1 MNRLTIDPL
10 HPLNPISR
18 DLLGHFVEQIPG
30 NIPQGIYHPSHPLAD
45 EDGFRADLLEAMREV
60 HVSQLRWAGNFS
72 STYHWRDGVGPREQR
87 PCLRNVAWHA
97 TEDNEFGTAEFLK
110 LCRKLNAEPVIGVNM
125 GSGTPEEAMN
135 WVEYCNSEGN
145 THFARL
151 RREHGYA
158 EPFRVRRWCLGNE
171 MYAPWQF
178 GHMGAEEYAL
188 QAERFATAMRLADS
202 GIHFTAVG
210 LETDPQWNWEVVK
223 RLSVPKTRFQPGE
236 WINALSAHYYPIGC
250 SGGFEN
256 ADYKT
261 RTSLGAFFHERSVL
275 MRNTIQA
282 ASNDVQSPIKV
293 VWDEWNPMGDRDGTE
308 FTLEMA
314 LWVALILQSFIR
326 DSAFVAAANYT
337 FFIGGNGPIQPA
349 SHGTI
354 LRHAEYYALKLYGDL
369 LGSQLLSCRA
379 EVPVQNVQMPMDRRW
394 PQANQPLSRLREI
407 PLIDAVAT
415 FSEEQ
420 CTVFCIN
427 LDEKQDHPLEIT
439 LSQDAG
445 CYSHLTI
452 RTLWH
457 NDLHARNTEDNPKRV
472 SLSEKK
478 LPLTENR
485 LVLSLPCHSL
495 TAVTFWR
502 K

>member
-1 MNRLTIDPL
+1 MNRLIIDPL

-97 TEDNEFGTAEFLK
+97 TEDNEFGTAEFIK

-178 GHMGAEEYAL
+178 GHMDAEEYAL
-188 QAERFATAMRLADS
+188 QAERFATAMRLTDS

-379 EVPVQNVQMPMDRRW
+379 EVPVQDVQMPMDRRW

-415 FSEEQ
+415 VSEEQ

-427 LDEKQDHPLEIT
+427 LDEKQDQPLEIT

>member
-1 MNRLTIDPL
+1 MNRLIIDPL

-18 DLLGHFVEQIPG
+18 DLLGHFVEQLPG

-45 EDGFRADLLEAMREV
+45 KDGFRADLLEAMREV

-97 TEDNEFGTAEFLK
+97 TEDNEFGTAEFIK

-178 GHMGAEEYAL
+178 GHMDAEEYAL

-415 FSEEQ
+415 VSEEQ

-427 LDEKQDHPLEIT
+427 LDEKQDQPLEIT

-445 CYSHLTI
+445 CCSHLTI

>member
-1 MNRLTIDPL
+1 MNRLIIDPL

-18 DLLGHFVEQIPG
+18 DLLGHFVEQFPG

-97 TEDNEFGTAEFLK
+97 TEDNEFGTAEFIK

-178 GHMGAEEYAL
+178 GHMDAEEYAL

-282 ASNDVQSPIKV
+282 ASNDAQSPIKV

-369 LGSQLLSCRA
+369 LGSQLLFCRA

-415 FSEEQ
+415 VSEEQ

-427 LDEKQDHPLEIT
+427 LDEKQDQPLEIT
-439 LSQDAG
+439 LAQDAG

>member
-1 MNRLTIDPL
+1 MNRLIIDPL

-30 NIPQGIYHPSHPLAD
+30 NIPQGIYHSSHPLAD
-45 EDGFRADLLEAMREV
+45 KDGFRADLLEAMREV

-97 TEDNEFGTAEFLK
+97 TEDNEFGTAEFIK

-178 GHMGAEEYAL
+178 GHMDAEEYAL

-415 FSEEQ
+415 VSEEQ

-427 LDEKQDHPLEIT
+427 LDEKQDQPLEIT

>member
-1 MNRLTIDPL
+1 MNRLIIDPL

-97 TEDNEFGTAEFLK
+97 TEDNEFGTAEFIK

-145 THFARL
+145 TRFARL

-178 GHMGAEEYAL
+178 GHMDAEEYAL
-188 QAERFATAMRLADS
+188 QAERFATAMRLVDP

-223 RLSVPKTRFQPGE
+223 RLSAPKTRFQPGE
-236 WINALSAHYYPIGC
+236 WINALSSHYYPIGC
-250 SGGFEN
+250 AGGFEN

-349 SHGTI
+349 THGTI

-369 LGSQLLSCRA
+369 LGSQLLFCRA
-379 EVPVQNVQMPMDRRW
+379 EVPVQRVQMPMDRRW

-415 FSEEQ
+415 VSEEQ

-427 LDEKQDHPLEIT
+427 LDEKQDQPLEIT
-439 LSQDAG
+439 LAQDAG

-472 SLSEKK
+472 SLSEKR
-478 LPLTENR
+478 LPLEENR
-485 LVLSLPCHSL
+485 LVLSLPRHSL

>member
-1 MNRLTIDPL
+1 MNRLIIDPL

-97 TEDNEFGTAEFLK
+97 TEDNEFGTAEFIK

-178 GHMGAEEYAL
+178 GHMDAEEYAL
-188 QAERFATAMRLADS
+188 QAERFATAMRLADP

-223 RLSVPKTRFQPGE
+223 RLSAPKTRFQPGE

-261 RTSLGAFFHERSVL
+261 RTSLGTFFHERSVL

-282 ASNDVQSPIKV
+282 ASNDAQSPIKV

-349 SHGTI
+349 AHGTI

-415 FSEEQ
+415 VSEEQ

-427 LDEKQDHPLEIT
+427 LDEKQDQPLEIT
-439 LSQDAG
+439 LAQDAG

-478 LPLTENR
+478 LPLEENR
-485 LVLSLPCHSL
+485 LVLSLPRQSL
-495 TAVTFWR
+495 TAVPFWQ

>member
-1 MNRLTIDPL
+1 MNRLIIDPL

-97 TEDNEFGTAEFLK
+97 TEDNEFGTAEFIK

-178 GHMGAEEYAL
+178 GHMDAEEYAL
-188 QAERFATAMRLADS
+188 QAERFATAMRSADS

-223 RLSVPKTRFQPGE
+223 RLSVPQTRFQPGE

-275 MRNTIQA
+275 MLNTIQA

-415 FSEEQ
+415 VSEEQ

-427 LDEKQDHPLEIT
+427 LDEKQDQPLEIT

>member
-1 MNRLTIDPL
+1 MNRLIIDPL

-97 TEDNEFGTAEFLK
+97 TEDNEFGTAEFIK

-178 GHMGAEEYAL
+178 GHMDAEEYAL
-188 QAERFATAMRLADS
+188 QAERFATAMRLADP

-223 RLSVPKTRFQPGE
+223 RLSAPKTRFQPGE

-261 RTSLGAFFHERSVL
+261 RTSLGTFFHERSVL

-282 ASNDVQSPIKV
+282 ASNDAQSPIKV

-349 SHGTI
+349 AHGTI

-415 FSEEQ
+415 VSEEQ

-427 LDEKQDHPLEIT
+427 LDEKQDQPLEIT
-439 LSQDAG
+439 LAQDAG

-478 LPLTENR
+478 LPLEENR
-485 LVLSLPCHSL
+485 LVLSLPRHSL

>member
-1 MNRLTIDPL
+1 MNRLIIDPL

-97 TEDNEFGTAEFLK
+97 TEDNEFGTAEFIK

-135 WVEYCNSEGN
+135 WVEYCNSEGS

-178 GHMGAEEYAL
+178 GHMDAEEYAL

-407 PLIDAVAT
+407 PLIDAAAT
-415 FSEEQ
+415 VSEEQ

-427 LDEKQDHPLEIT
+427 LDEKQDQPLEIT

>member
-1 MNRLTIDPL
+1 MNRLIIDPL
-10 HPLNPISR
+10 HPLNPISH

-97 TEDNEFGTAEFLK
+97 TEDNEFGTAEFIK

-178 GHMGAEEYAL
+178 GHMDAEEYAL

-261 RTSLGAFFHERSVL
+261 RTSLGAFFHERSAL

-415 FSEEQ
+415 VSEEQ

-427 LDEKQDHPLEIT
+427 LDEKQDQPLEIT

>member
-1 MNRLTIDPL
+1 MNRLIIDPL

-45 EDGFRADLLEAMREV
+45 KDGFRADLLEAMREV

-97 TEDNEFGTAEFLK
+97 TEDNEFGTVEFIK

-178 GHMGAEEYAL
+178 GHMDAEEYAL

-415 FSEEQ
+415 VSEEQ

-427 LDEKQDHPLEIT
+427 LDEKQDQPLEIT

>member
-1 MNRLTIDPL
+1 MNRLIIDPL

-18 DLLGHFVEQIPG
+18 DLLGHFVEQFPG

-97 TEDNEFGTAEFLK
+97 TEDNEFGTAEFIK

-178 GHMGAEEYAL
+178 GHMDAEEYAL

-282 ASNDVQSPIKV
+282 ASNDAQSPIKV

-407 PLIDAVAT
+407 QLIDAVAT
-415 FSEEQ
+415 VSEEQ

-427 LDEKQDHPLEIT
+427 LDEKQDQPLEIT
-439 LSQDAG
+439 LAQDVG

-457 NDLHARNTEDNPKRV
+457 SDLHARNTEDNPKRV